1 MKVQFF
7 NRKILFSLL
16 VVVMCLGF
24 TAMSYGRA
32 VISVVPTEVASPA
45 AGEELMVGINIVGG
59 ANVAGYQV
67 TVNFDPTALSYV
79 SSANGDYLPAG
90 AFPVPPEVGDSSVTI
105 AAASLT
111 GAAAATD
118 GTLATVTFMV
128 VEAKASAITLTNVA
142 ISDAAAS
149 SLAVT
154 SRDGAVNIIE
164 GAETAVEV
172 PDEALEEEPVVE
184 APAEDPAVA
193 EEPAMM
199 SSGQAVVFV
208 VPAEVASP
216 AAGEELMVSISI
228 AGGAGVAGYQVTVN
242 FDPTALS
249 YVSSANGDYLPA
261 GAFPIPGIPTDSS
274 VQLAAAAVGATSDGD
289 GTLAT
294 VTFMVVEAKASAITL
309 TNVAISDAAASSL
322 AVTSRDGAV
331 NIIEGAETAVE
342 VPDEALEE
350 EPVVEA
356 PAEDPAVAEEPAM
369 MSSGQA
375 VVFVVPAEVASPAA
389 GEELMVSI
397 SIAGGAGVAGYLVT
411 VNFDSTALSYVSGE
425 NADYLPAG
433 AFPIV
438 TPGEGSVTIAATSLT
453 GPAAAAAG
461 TLATVTFTVV
471 EAKASA
477 ITLTAVVL
485 ADAAASSLAVT
496 SRDGAV
502 NTTESELPS
511 MYWID
516 TSSNRLYRSIETTAK
531 NIVPSVENATS
542 IAVHAGGEK
551 VYWTEKTGGQ
561 SGKIRRANLDGS
573 NVELVKEL
581 TSLPRELTVD
591 TVRNKLYLTNS
602 WGKIQRMNFDGSGF
616 RPNLITGLNEPK
628 HLAVDVSGGK
638 VYWTE
643 PGSIWRADLNSK
655 NREQLLTD
663 LGELGG
669 LAIANGRMYWTERN
683 KHNQTIGRVRRAT
696 LTGSH
701 VTTLATLMSVP
712 MGIAV
717 DTAGR
722 KLYWTNSRGRIQRAT
737 LTGKHIQNVVAG
749 LGMPATL
756 VLGTA
761 PEVGNVPAAP
771 AALALLS
778 EKTGLLPNYPNPFN
792 PETWLPY
799 QLATAADVTLT
810 IYAANGAVVRV
821 LDLGH
826 RAAGIY
832 SSRSSA
838 AYWDGRNA
846 QGEPVASGIYFYTL
860 TAGDFSATKKMV
872 IRK

>member
-1 MKVQFF
+1 MKIQLF
-7 NRKILFSLL
+7 NGKVLFSLL

-24 TAMSYGRA
+24 TAMSYG
-32 VISVVPTEVASPA
+32 
-45 AGEELMVGINIVGG
+45 
-59 ANVAGYQV
+59 
-67 TVNFDPTALSYV
+67 
-79 SSANGDYLPAG
+79 
-90 AFPVPPEVGDSSVTI
+90 
-105 AAASLT
+105 
-111 GAAAATD
+111 
-118 GTLATVTFMV
+118 
-128 VEAKASAITLTNVA
+128 
-142 ISDAAAS
+142 
-149 SLAVT
+149 
-154 SRDGAVNIIE
+154 
-164 GAETAVEV
+164 
-172 PDEALEEEPVVE
+172 
-184 APAEDPAVA
+184 
-193 EEPAMM
+193 
-199 SSGQAVVFV
+199 QAVVSIE
-208 VPAEVASP
+208 PAEVASP

-228 AGGAGVAGYQVTVN
+228 AGGADVDGYQVTVN
-242 FDPTALS
+242 FDP
-249 YVSSANGDYLPA
+249 
-261 GAFPIPGIPTDSS
+261 
-274 VQLAAAAVGATSDGD
+274 
-289 GTLAT
+289 
-294 VTFMVVEAKASAITL
+294 
-309 TNVAISDAAASSL
+309 
-322 AVTSRDGAV
+322 
-331 NIIEGAETAVE
+331 
-342 VPDEALEE
+342 
-350 EPVVEA
+350 
-356 PAEDPAVAEEPAM
+356 
-369 MSSGQA
+369 
-375 VVFVVPAEVASPAA
+375 
-389 GEELMVSI
+389 
-397 SIAGGAGVAGYLVT
+397 
-411 VNFDSTALSYVSGE
+411 TALSYVSGE

-438 TPGEGSVTIAATSLT
+438 IPGEGSITIAATSLT
-453 GPAAAAAG
+453 SPAAAAEG

-477 ITLTAVVL
+477 ITLTDVVL
-485 ADAAASSLAVT
+485 ADAAANPLEVS
-496 SRDGAV
+496 SRDGVV
-502 NTTESELPS
+502 NTIESEPPS

-516 TSSNRLYRSIETTAK
+516 TSSNRLYRSIGTTAK

-551 VYWTEKTGGQ
+551 VYWTEKTSDR

-581 TSLPRELTVD
+581 TSVPRQLTLD
-591 TVRNKLYLTNS
+591 TVQNKLYLTNS

-669 LAIANGRMYWTERN
+669 LAIANGRLYWTERN

-696 LTGSH
+696 LMGSH

-717 DTAGR
+717 DTADR

-737 LTGKHIQNVVAG
+737 LTGKHIQNVVTG
-749 LGMPATL
+749 LGIPTTL

-771 AALALLS
+771 AALALLP

-832 SSRSSA
+832 QSRSSA

-860 TAGDFSATKKMV
+860 QAGDFSATKKMV

>member
-1 MKVQFF
+1 MKIQLF
-7 NRKILFSLL
+7 NRKVLFSLL

-24 TAMSYGRA
+24 TAMSYGQA
-32 VISVVPTEVASPA
+32 VVFVVPAEVASPA

-59 ANVAGYQV
+59 AGVAGYQV
-67 TVNFDPTALSYV
+67 TVNFDSTALSYV

-105 AAASLT
+105 AAASLS
-111 GAAAATD
+111 GAAAVTD
-118 GTLATVTFMV
+118 GTLATVTFRV
-128 VEAKASAITLTNVA
+128 VAAKASAITLTDVA
-142 ISDAAAS
+142 LSDAVAN
-149 SLAVT
+149 SLEST
-154 SRDGAVNIIE
+154 SRDGAVNIIA

-184 APAEDPAVA
+184 
-193 EEPAMM
+193 EPAMM
-199 SSGQAVVFV
+199 SYGQAVVSV
-208 VPAEVASP
+208 EPAEVVSP
-216 AAGEELMVSISI
+216 AAGEALIVGINI
-228 AGGAGVAGYQVTVN
+228 VDGAGVAGYQVTVN
-242 FDPTALS
+242 FEPTALS
-249 YVSSANGDYLPA
+249 YVSSTNEDYLPA
-261 GAFPIPGIPTDSS
+261 GAFPVPPEVGDSS
-274 VQLAAAAVGATSDGD
+274 VTIAAASLSGAAAVTD

-294 VTFMVVEAKASAITL
+294 VTFRVVAAKASAITL
-309 TNVAISDAAASSL
+309 TDVALSDAVANSL
-322 AVTSRDGAV
+322 ESTSRDGAV
-331 NIIEGAETAVE
+331 NIIAGAETAVE

-350 EPVVEA
+350 EPVVEK
-356 PAEDPAVAEEPAM
+356 PAVAEEPAM
-369 MSSGQA
+369 MSYGQA
-375 VVFVVPAEVASPAA
+375 VVFVEPAEVVSPAA
-389 GEELMVSI
+389 GEELMVGI
-397 SIAGGAGVAGYLVT
+397 SIAGGADVAGYLVT
-411 VNFDSTALSYVSGE
+411 VNFDPTALSYVSGK
-425 NADYLPAG
+425 NADYLPVG
-433 AFPIV
+433 AFPLI
-438 TPGEGSVTIAATSLT
+438 TPGEGSVTIAATSRT
-453 GPAAAAAG
+453 SPAAADG

-477 ITLTAVVL
+477 ITLTNVALSDAV
-485 ADAAASSLAVT
+485 ANSLEVT
-496 SRDGAV
+496 SRDGVV
-502 NTTESELPS
+502 NIIEGEPPS

-516 TSSNRLYRSIETTAK
+516 TSSNRLYRSIGTTAT

-542 IAVHAGGEK
+542 IVVHAGGKK
-551 VYWTEKTGGQ
+551 VYWTEKTSDR

-573 NVELVKEL
+573 NVQLVKDL
-581 TSLPRELTVD
+581 TSVPRQLTLD
-591 TVRNKLYLTNS
+591 TVQNKLYLTNS
-602 WGKIQRMNFDGSGF
+602 WSKIQRMNFDGSGF

-628 HLAVDVSGGK
+628 HLAVDVSSGK

-655 NREQLLTD
+655 NREQLLTN

-696 LTGSH
+696 LMGSH

-737 LTGKHIQNVVAG
+737 LTGKHIQNVVTG
-749 LGMPATL
+749 LGIPATL

-771 AALALLS
+771 AALALLP

-799 QLATAADVTLT
+799 QLTTAADVTLT
-810 IYAANGAVVRV
+810 IYATNGAVVRV

-832 SSRSSA
+832 HDRSSA

-860 TAGDFSATKKMV
+860 QAGEFSSTRKML